1 MYTNQQVTSNQ
12 RRTWDGVPGELT
24 ETERLFARFK
34 RRRLWDGVWG
44 WASRRSATL
53 HDLESAV
60 GANTSLSSRDAGE
73 QTVSLDRIIGT
84 VERSRT
90 FDFDSDFRPISDHSK
105 QRWVAVATLFR
116 RGRYIPP
123 VDLIQY
129 GESYFVIDGH
139 HRVSAAKALG
149 WSRLQAQVTVVE

>member
-24 ETERLFARFK
+24 ETERLFAQFK

-44 WASRRSATL
+44 WASRRSATMQ
-53 HDLESAV
+53 DLGTAV
-60 GANTSLSSRDAGE
+60 GMNTGLSSRDAGE
-73 QTVSLDRIIGT
+73 QTVSLARIIGT

-90 FDFDSDFRPISDHSK
+90 FDFDSDFRPISEHSK
-105 QRWVAVATLFR
+105 QRWVAVATLFHQ
-116 RGRYIPP
+116 GRYIPP
-123 VDLIQY
+123 VDLVQY
-129 GESYFVIDGH
+129 GENYYVIDGH

-149 WSRLQAQVTVVE
+149 WGSLQAQVTVVA

>member
-1 MYTNQQVTSNQ
+1 M
-12 RRTWDGVPGELT
+12 
-24 ETERLFARFK
+24 
-34 RRRLWDGVWG
+34 
-44 WASRRSATL
+44 
-53 HDLESAV
+53 
-60 GANTSLSSRDAGE
+60 GANTSLSSRNAGE

>member
-24 ETERLFARFK
+24 ETERLFAQFK

-53 HDLESAV
+53 HDLGSAV
-60 GANTSLSSRDAGE
+60 GTNTGLSSRDAGQ
-73 QTVSLDRIIGT
+73 QTVALDRITGT
-84 VERSRT
+84 VEPSRT
-90 FDFDSDFRPISDHSK
+90 FDFDSAFRPISDHSK
-105 QRWVAVATLFR
+105 QRWVAVASLFR
-116 RGRYIPP
+116 QGRYIPP
-123 VDLIQY
+123 VDLIRY
-129 GESYFVIDGH
+129 GESYYVIDGH

>member
-1 MYTNQQVTSNQ
+1 MNVYQQVANNQ
-12 RRTWDGVPGELT
+12 RLAGNFTHGELA
-24 ETERLFARFK
+24 ETERLFAQFK

-44 WASRRSATL
+44 WASRRSATMQ
-53 HDLESAV
+53 DLGTAV
-60 GANTSLSSRDAGE
+60 GMNTGLSSHDAGE
-73 QTVSLDRIIGT
+73 QTVSLARIIGT